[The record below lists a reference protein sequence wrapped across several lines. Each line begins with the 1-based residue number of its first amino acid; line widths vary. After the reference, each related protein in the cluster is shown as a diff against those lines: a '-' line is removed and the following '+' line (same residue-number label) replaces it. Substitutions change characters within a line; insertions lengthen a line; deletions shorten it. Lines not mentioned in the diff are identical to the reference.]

1 MINIWNKSKTV
12 ILALFLLFLSQV
24 TLYYVEYENE
34 RQNLFGVAN
43 KITVNFILI
52 GLLIILIAIMLGI
65 KNGFYKN
72 AKRTLEW
79 KNIILI
85 LILIIPSVA
94 LDILF
99 SQFIQ
104 FHHLGRMDNQI
115 AIDSVMG
122 SLLWFG
128 KILGVALLAPIL
140 EESIF
145 RASIYKIFSNNKI
158 AFVFSS
164 LLFTFMHSGYSWV
177 FLIYLPMSLAVTF
190 IYHRRRILTDSIV
203 FHSFFNL
210 LITFVN
216 FLMVN

>member
-12 ILALFLLFLSQV
+12 ILALVLLFLSQV
-24 TLYYVEYENE
+24 PLYYVEYENE

>member
-12 ILALFLLFLSQV
+12 ILALVLLFLSQV
-24 TLYYVEYENE
+24 PLYYVEYENE

-52 GLLIILIAIMLGI
+52 GLLIILIDIMLGI

>member
-1 MINIWNKSKTV
+1 MKYKETI
-12 ILALFLLFLSQV
+12 
-24 TLYYVEYENE
+24 
-34 RQNLFGVAN
+34 
-43 KITVNFILI
+43 
-52 GLLIILIAIMLGI
+52 LIILIIINVVLGIMLGI